1 MESTLE
7 QYYFNI
13 AVVHRWS
20 ALFAKLALASI
31 VAAVAT
37 GNRKPGQQF
46 LALAFAV
53 QFLLAGWLAVTINTS
68 EEFAGYAARAALPV
82 GIVSIVLA
90 LALGLTLFYPEGQ
103 WRVRHEQGW
112 RTALGWMLIGLGFV
126 YPFHGDSL
134 WRGALWA
141 PVGAIPHP
149 GLLIAGA
156 LAWIGMPDT
165 HRLAAWALALGA
177 LAIGLIDILA
187 GGVQSSWLLV
197 GLGGLLVVDLVR
209 SMLHSGGI
217 VEDDTPRVDRQKRVR
232 AHREVEEK
240 TKPQGRTWK
249 LK

>member
-1 MESTLE
+1 MESALE

-13 AVVHRWS
+13 GFIHRWS
-20 ALFAKLALASI
+20 ALFAKLALVSI
-31 VAAVAT
+31 LAAVVA

-82 GIVSIVLA
+82 GILSIVLA
-90 LALGLTLFYPEGQ
+90 LAMGLTLFYPEGQ

-112 RTALGWMLIGLGFV
+112 RTGLGWALIVLGFV
-126 YPFHGDSL
+126 YPFHGDGS
-134 WRGALWA
+134 WRGALWS

-165 HRLAAWALALGA
+165 HRLAAWTLALGA
-177 LAIGLIDILA
+177 LAIGAIDIAA
-187 GGVQSSWLLV
+187 GEVRSSWLLV
-197 GLGGLLVVDLVR
+197 GVGGLLLVDLVR
-209 SMLHSGGI
+209 STLRSGGV
-217 VEDDTPRVDRQKRVR
+217 VEDDTPRVDRQKRERVQ
-232 AHREVEEK
+232 REVQEK